1 MGAVPGAVM
10 TIAKNVLAR
19 LQSLFTES
27 GMDSSLIAYLQPP
40 RLYAVLAAAGAA
52 LAGVGLLVHGRKRKS
67 DAERERERRLAV
79 NASGR
84 MTDGTVTEALFL
96 GSDLPDS
103 LLLFYRYLV
112 AGVEYSAAQDV
123 SSLREIL
130 PRPNYLPG
138 EAITIKYDPHRPP
151 NSIVVCEQWS
161 GLRSSGNGAAR
172 VSAMGRQAVKS

>member
-1 MGAVPGAVM
+1 MD
-10 TIAKNVLAR
+10 L
-19 LQSLFTES
+19 SLS
-27 GMDSSLIAYLQPP
+27 GFLQPP
-40 RLYAVLAAAGAA
+40 RLYAVLAAAAAA
-52 LAGVGLLVHGRKRKS
+52 LAGLGLLARGRKKKS

-79 NASGR
+79 NAAGR

-96 GSDLPDS
+96 GADSPDS

-138 EAITIKYDPHRPP
+138 ESVTIKYDPQRPP

-161 GLRSSGNGAAR
+161 GLRASANGAAR
-172 VSAMGRQAVKS
+172 ASARERQAIKS

>member
-1 MGAVPGAVM
+1 MN
-10 TIAKNVLAR
+10 TLAR
-19 LQSLFTES
+19 LQSLFTGS
-27 GMDSSLIAYLQPP
+27 GMDSSLTGYLQPP

-52 LAGVGLLVHGRKRKS
+52 LAGVGLLVRGRKKKS

-96 GSDLPDS
+96 GAEPPDS
-103 LLLFYRYLV
+103 LLLFYQYLV

-130 PRPNYLPG
+130 PRANYLPG
-138 EAITIKYDPHRPP
+138 EAIMIKYDPQRPP

-161 GLRSSGNGAAR
+161 GLRGSGVGAAR
-172 VSAMGRQAVKS
+172 MSATGRQAVKS

>member
-1 MGAVPGAVM
+1 
-10 TIAKNVLAR
+10 
-19 LQSLFTES
+19 
-27 GMDSSLIAYLQPP
+27 MDSSFTAYFEPP
-40 RLYAVLAAAGAA
+40 RVYAVLAAAGVA
-52 LAGVGLLVHGRKRKS
+52 LAGIGLLVRGRKKIS
-67 DAERERERRLAV
+67 DAERERDRRLAV
-79 NASGR
+79 NSSGR

-96 GSDLPDS
+96 GSDAPDS

-138 EAITIKYDPHRPP
+138 EAVTIKYDPQRPP

-161 GLRSSGNGAAR
+161 GLRTVNGSSR
-172 VSAMGRQAVKS
+172 VNANGRQAVKS

>member
-1 MGAVPGAVM
+1 MDQRIRVGIVEDH
-10 TIAKNVLAR
+10 TIIR
-19 LQSLFTES
+19 
-27 GMDSSLIAYLQPP
+27 
-40 RLYAVLAAAGAA
+40 
-52 LAGVGLLVHGRKRKS
+52 VGLRSLLNQAKDFNIVGEKKKS

-96 GSDLPDS
+96 GAEPPDA

-161 GLRSSGNGAAR
+161 GLRVSVHGAAP
-172 VSAMGRQAVKS
+172 VNANGRQAVKS